1 MIKYLSRMLASYGIW
16 RMRARQNRR
25 RESWKPSSLL
35 PVAYCTVLSAVLPLL
50 ADFGGGGVK
59 DGRAQIS
66 PRQPCWVDSL
76 VPALFTSLLVQLICI
91 PSLLLATIQYS
102 PVWPTRLEEWRRRL
116 ALHHG
121 RILLALLAD
130 PRTVRGGL
138 AGSSLQIW
146 MLWPVYTSRSASKDR
161 LVRMQTLLPRYA
173 GCALMVVP

>member
-102 PVWPTRLEEWRRRL
+102 PVWPKTTRRMATTTSFTSWPNTSRL
-116 ALHHG
+116 ARGSKDCQG
-121 RILLALLAD
+121 RISRIFAANMDALA
-130 PRTVRGGL
+130 
-138 AGSSLQIW
+138 SIHI
-146 MLWPVYTSRSASKDR
+146 
-161 LVRMQTLLPRYA
+161 TL
-173 GCALMVVP
+173 GIQG